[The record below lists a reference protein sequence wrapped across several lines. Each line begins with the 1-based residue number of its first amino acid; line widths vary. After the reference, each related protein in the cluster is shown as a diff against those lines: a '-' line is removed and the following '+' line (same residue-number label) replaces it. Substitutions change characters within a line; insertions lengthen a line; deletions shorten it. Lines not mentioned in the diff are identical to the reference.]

1 MSPPLAL
8 RKASQPLT
16 VQMIAAAG
24 EHLPLKA
31 LPGLKREVA
40 CLRHTGR
47 KSAWREEVTQAT
59 AREHGCAALA
69 QTQGGNARQ
78 RTLHQA
84 APRKALHLLGHKAAA
99 ARASF
104 DKAFG
109 MQLAIGGLHRIAR
122 DTQGLGQGSRCRQA
136 PAHVQRAIEDQLPY
150 GPLDADMQRQ
160 GAMSGVADPGFDG
173 FELGVLE
180 QMVCIPA
187 KKWPGVSG
195 HFDSINLLPH
205 GVKHFSGSPC
215 KTMSTTHSPSSLR
228 WNDLTHPVVAGLIS
242 VIVNYGGT
250 FILVF
255 QAAKV
260 AGLGPELTASWVW
273 SISIGVGLT
282 GLLLSWVTREPII
295 TAWSTPAAAFLVTA
309 LASTPYAEAVGAYL
323 LSALAFV
330 VLGLSGYF
338 ERVIRLIPAGIAA
351 GLLAG
356 ILLQFGIKA
365 FGGMS
370 VDPML
375 AGLLIA
381 TYVVLKRISARYA
394 VVGIL
399 VLGLVFLL
407 SQNRVDLSGLELQ
420 LAAPVFTRPEF
431 SLNALLSVALPL
443 FLITLTGQ
451 YMPGMLV
458 LRNDG
463 FKTSANPIVTIT
475 GLGSLLM
482 APFGSHAFNI
492 AAITAAIATG
502 PQAHEDPSRRWIAG
516 VAAGMCYILVGVF
529 GVTLAAVF
537 MAFPAT
543 FITTLAGLALLGTIG
558 ASLATALADAKVREA
573 ALITFLA
580 AAANITLLGIGGAF
594 WGLVIGLLAY
604 AVLNGR
610 LPLSA
615 QSGAI
620 AAMEKG

>member
-1 MSPPLAL
+1 MPSDPS
-8 RKASQPLT
+8 AST
-16 VQMIAAAG
+16 V
-24 EHLPLKA
+24 
-31 LPGLKREVA
+31 
-40 CLRHTGR
+40 
-47 KSAWREEVTQAT
+47 
-59 AREHGCAALA
+59 
-69 QTQGGNARQ
+69 
-78 RTLHQA
+78 
-84 APRKALHLLGHKAAA
+84 
-99 ARASF
+99 
-104 DKAFG
+104 
-109 MQLAIGGLHRIAR
+109 
-122 DTQGLGQGSRCRQA
+122 
-136 PAHVQRAIEDQLPY
+136 
-150 GPLDADMQRQ
+150 
-160 GAMSGVADPGFDG
+160 
-173 FELGVLE
+173 
-180 QMVCIPA
+180 
-187 KKWPGVSG
+187 
-195 HFDSINLLPH
+195 
-205 GVKHFSGSPC
+205 
-215 KTMSTTHSPSSLR
+215 R

-260 AGLGPELTASWVW
+260 AGLSPELTASWVW
-273 SISIGVGLT
+273 SISIGVGVT
-282 GLLLSWVTREPII
+282 GIILSWVSREPII

-309 LASTPYAEAVGAYL
+309 LATTPYAEAVGAYL
-323 LSALAFV
+323 ISAAAFV
-330 VLGLSGYF
+330 LLGLSGWF
-338 ERVIRLIPAGIAA
+338 ERVIRLIPPGVAA

-356 ILLQFGIKA
+356 ILLQFGTGA
-365 FGGMS
+365 FGGLS
-370 VDPML
+370 VDPLL

-381 TYVVLKRISARYA
+381 AYLVFKRFSARYA

-407 SQNRVDLSGLELQ
+407 AQGRVDLSGLSLK
-420 LAAPVFTRPEF
+420 LAAPVFTMPAF

-492 AAITAAIATG
+492 AAITAAICTG
-502 PQAHEDPSRRWIAG
+502 REAHEDPSKRWIAG
-516 VAAGMCYILVGVF
+516 MAAGVFYVLIGVF

-558 ASLATALADAKVREA
+558 GSLATAMSDARTREA
-573 ALITFLA
+573 SLITFLA

-594 WGLVIGLLAY
+594 WGLVLGLAAH

-610 LPLSA
+610 VLLRVRTSVITPTPA
-615 QSGAI
+615 N
-620 AAMEKG
+620 ERVK